1 MSHPYQ
7 PQRTYSPSF
16 PPTEALGS
24 PASLHAADVHS
35 PDGSIFSNEGG
46 IPPPHHGSC
55 NSSVSSKEE
64 KKAKPRRPSAGGS
77 SGAGGHKLSSS
88 DIRRKYHNIFARA
101 FNTCERDILES
112 VLTKYCVP
120 ECMAFYKYVGLPEK
134 NEGISFFFLFPSF
147 ISYFLCD
154 LCFFVSFLTFRLIS
168 LRSTLGFSF
177 LLIGGTNVQING
189 VEAILKFWLLLFT
202 AIPDSVFE
210 IHENKIRILSNGSSV
225 SISKFL
231 YYGTK
236 ILKLPTDDDHQ
247 SVIYSRSGPGTG
259 VIMDTKP
266 KKEEKP
272 SFSSFHAG
280 EEEENSSGKKID
292 DSNVIITQV
301 LKTSV
306 PEVASSTRLE
316 ENLGKALTDITLS
329 NTYSVT
335 HSTPL
340 IDIKNPNHQ
349 VNEFE
354 IRESLTAPMKLIK
367 IGTFSI
373 FINAEKKIY
382 KFEFIHSVK
391 DD

>member
-1 MSHPYQ
+1 VGVVTVVDIIKY
-7 PQRTYSPSF
+7 R
-16 PPTEALGS
+16 
-24 PASLHAADVHS
+24 VV
-35 PDGSIFSNEGG
+35 IF
-46 IPPPHHGSC
+46 
-55 NSSVSSKEE
+55 VV
-64 KKAKPRRPSAGGS
+64 
-77 SGAGGHKLSSS
+77 
-88 DIRRKYHNIFARA
+88 NI
-101 FNTCERDILES
+101 I
-112 VLTKYCVP
+112 
-120 ECMAFYKYVGLPEK
+120 
-134 NEGISFFFLFPSF
+134 
-147 ISYFLCD
+147 
-154 LCFFVSFLTFRLIS
+154 IS
-168 LRSTLGFSF
+168 LQELLIHVKEIFLKVYLPNIVFQNVWHFINMLVYQRKMKVFSF
-177 LLIGGTNVQING
+177 LSFSVLVFNRFMLSFLAASVLFAVSFSVFLKGGTNVQING

-210 IHENKIRILSNGSSV
+210 IHENKIRVLSNGSSV

-247 SVIYSRSGPGTG
+247 SVIYSRSNPGTPG
-259 VIMDTKP
+259 KTTVSTAITDD
-266 KKEEKP
+266 KKEEKH
-272 SFSSFHAG
+272 SFSTFHTG
-280 EEEENSSGKKID
+280 EGNDEGSGDSSNKKLD

-301 LKTSV
+301 RKTSV
-306 PEVASSTRLE
+306 PEVATSTRLE
-316 ENLGKALTDITLS
+316 ENLGRALTDITLS

-354 IRESLTAPMKLIK
+354 IREPLAAPLKIIK